1 MTTIGK
7 ILTFLILIL
16 SLAWGYLTVNAF
28 VARTNWRAEANRYQ
42 KEATAAADSANKM
55 KTLLD
60 SERDAAEDAKRALQQ
75 ERERLYTQV
84 NLLKTQLDT
93 LSKTY
98 EATFT
103 DTKTKAADVVKV
115 QANVD
120 KLNQQVKTLD
130 DQLKAREATI
140 TALTLEKE
148 AARVAASAA
157 QIERDGIKKQNETLT
172 ERNAKLTSDLEE
184 IVRYGRAGALPGQLT
199 PTVPEGFRAT
209 VLTYR
214 ADKLVDINAGLDAG
228 LQKGSELKVTRA
240 GNYLGALRVV
250 RSDPK
255 NAVGEFIPAYT
266 GRALTADSAPRAGDI
281 VTK

>member
-103 DTKTKAADVVKV
+103 DTKTKAADMVKQ

-120 KLNQQVKTLD
+120 KLNQQVKSLD

-140 TALTLEKE
+140 TALSLEKE

-157 QIERDGIKKQNETLT
+157 NIERDGIKKQNETLT
-172 ERNAKLTSDLEE
+172 ERNAKLTSDLEQ
-184 IVRYGRAGALPGQLT
+184 IQRFGTLNVLPGQLT
-199 PTVPEGFRAT
+199 PAVPEGFRAT
-209 VLTYR
+209 VQIYR
-214 ADKLVDINAGLDAG
+214 ADGYVDINSGSNAGLLSG
-228 LQKGSELKVTRA
+228 TELTLSRGA
-240 GNYLGALRVV
+240 NYLGKLKVV
-250 RSDPK
+250 RTDPT
-255 NAVGEFIPAYT
+255 NAVGKFIPAQR
-266 GRALTADSAPRAGDI
+266 GRALTSEDAPRAGDT